1 MEPLVILAVILAL
14 VAVLAVVAGATL
26 VSRQGRGETLEPP
39 PEVDLE
45 QIDEAGPGAVAPR
58 EAPTPSDR
66 DTLEEPEVEVVE
78 PRGAMFGGTV
88 EITGPELTE
97 EEEAANIAAAEAA
110 EAEWESEQAGGV
122 EELVRPSFRDRLS
135 RARSAFSGYVGS
147 IMSRSTIDE
156 ETWDDLEE
164 ALIRADVGIGPA
176 QELLDA
182 VRSTVK
188 ERGLTTPDELIDAV
202 KDEMKARLAGSVE
215 LHVAET
221 APTVWLFVGVN
232 GVGKTTTI
240 GKLGRRL
247 ADQDRTVV
255 MAAGDTF
262 RAAAAEQLT
271 TWADRCGADIVRGA
285 EGGDPSSIIF
295 DAIASASAKGADV
308 VLADT
313 AGRLHTKSNLMDELA
328 KVRRVADKG
337 DGTVTEVLLVLDAT
351 TGQNGLQQ
359 ARQFTEATDVTGVV
373 LTKMDGSAKGGIVFA
388 IRSELG
394 IPIKLV
400 GLGETAADL
409 VDFDADEFI
418 DALFAEE

>member
-1 MEPLVILAVILAL
+1 MEPLVILAIILAL

-26 VSRQGRGETLEPP
+26 VSRRGRGETLEPP
-39 PEVDLE
+39 PEVDLA
-45 QIDEAGPGAVAPR
+45 QIDEVGPGAVAPR

>member
-14 VAVLAVVAGATL
+14 VALLAVVVGATL
-26 VSRQGRGETLEPP
+26 VSRRNRGESLEP
-39 PEVDLE
+39 
-45 QIDEAGPGAVAPR
+45 GPDVELDTVTEPGPDARAPR
-58 EAPTPSDR
+58 ERAKPDDPDSLT
-66 DTLEEPEVEVVE
+66 EPEVEVIE
-78 PRGAMFGGTV
+78 PRGTMFGGTV
-88 EITGPELTE
+88 EITGPELTAD
-97 EEEAANIAAAEAA
+97 EEAANIAAAEAA
-110 EAEWESEQAGGV
+110 EAEWETDHGV
-122 EELVRPSFRDRLS
+122 GLEELARPSFRDRLS

-147 IMSRSTIDE
+147 IMSRTSIDA

-164 ALIRADVGIGPA
+164 ALIRADVGIGPT
-176 QELLDA
+176 QELLDS
-182 VRSTVK
+182 VRATVK
-188 ERGLTTPDELIDAV
+188 ERGLTTPEQLIDAV
-202 KDEMKARLAGSVE
+202 KDEMKARLAGPVD
-215 LHVAET
+215 LAFADT
-221 APTVWLFVGVN
+221 KPTVWLFVGVN

-247 ADQDRTVV
+247 ADDDKAVV

-262 RAAAAEQLT
+262 RAAAAEQLS
-271 TWADRCGADIVRGA
+271 TWAERSGADIVRGA

-295 DAIASASAKGADV
+295 DAISSASAKGADV

-313 AGRLHTKSNLMDELA
+313 AGRLHTKSNLMDELG

-373 LTKMDGSAKGGIVFA
+373 LTKLDGSAKGGIVFA

-409 VDFDADEFI
+409 VDFDADEFVE
-418 DALFAEE
+418 ALFAAF

>member
-1 MEPLVILAVILAL
+1 MEPLVILVIA
-14 VAVLAVVAGATL
+14 AVLVVVVGAVL
-26 VSRQGRGETLEPP
+26 ISRRSRGESLEPP
-39 PEVDLE
+39 PSDPSVGTLLDERARAPHEVVEPD
-45 QIDEAGPGAVAPR
+45 
-58 EAPTPSDR
+58 DR
-66 DTLEEPEVEVVE
+66 GTLSEPEVEVVE

-88 EITGPELTE
+88 EITGPELTA
-97 EEEAANIAAAEAA
+97 EEEAENIAAAEAA
-110 EAEWESEQAGGV
+110 EAEWEAIQSAGV
-122 EELVRPSFRDRLS
+122 EELVRPSFRERLA
-135 RARSAFSGYVGS
+135 RARSTFSGYMGS
-147 IMSRSTIDE
+147 ILSRSSIDA

-164 ALIRADVGIGPA
+164 ALIRADVGIGPS
-176 QELLDA
+176 QELLDS
-182 VRSTVK
+182 VRATVK
-188 ERGLTTPDELIDAV
+188 EQGLTTPEQLIDAV
-202 KDEMKARLAGSVE
+202 KAEMKARLSGPVDLAF
-215 LHVAET
+215 AERN
-221 APTVWLFVGVN
+221 PTVWLFVGVN

-247 ADQDRTVV
+247 ADEDRRVV

-271 TWADRCGADIVRGA
+271 TWAQRCGADIVRGA

-313 AGRLHTKSNLMDELA
+313 AGRLHTKSNLMEELA

-359 ARQFTEATDVTGVV
+359 ARQFTDATDVTGVV
-373 LTKMDGSAKGGIVFA
+373 LTKLDGSAKGGIVFA

-394 IPIKLV
+394 IPVKLV

-409 VDFDADEFI
+409 VDFDAEEFV
-418 DALFAEE
+418 DALFAVD